1 MVGKKRKV
9 FDADNITLMRER
21 GLNWTE
27 IAERLNLC
35 KSTLRRWRIAEGFA
49 EPLEKITDCALDE
62 LISAHIEGQP
72 RRGEIT
78 IRAHISVQGIN
89 APRRQVRDSIHR
101 VDPEGVIERSRK
113 PIKRRVYSVAGP
125 HHLWHMDGKNYYYAY

>member
-1 MVGKKRKV
+1 MHTFKLVQIMVSKKRKV

-35 KSTLRRWRIAEGFA
+35 KSTLQRWRIAEDFA
-49 EPLEKITDCALDE
+49 ECALDK
-62 LISAHIEGQP
+62 LIISAHIEGQP

-89 APRRQVRDSIHR
+89 APRQQVRDSIHR

-113 PIKRRVYSVAGP
+113 PIKRRVYSALISGTWTVIIS
-125 HHLWHMDGKNYYYAY
+125 